1 MMADS
6 RDLGRPT
13 PAGDALTAFLDL
25 DDLLGRVAA
34 YASDAAGTETSC
46 VLLHDADAHELI
58 VAAIDGPPG
67 HPLRGRRFPD
77 DEGVAGTVLTSKQP
91 CVVKEVGGHLDRAL
105 SAVDRVA
112 NATVHFL
119 IAAPLIV
126 DDRAVGVVEAVN
138 RRADSAELDALA
150 TFVTCCNVI
159 AVAVENASLY
169 RRLSTETEVFRRT
182 RQDDTRPLI
191 AESAAMRH
199 VIAQADRAA
208 AGRTTIL
215 LVGDTGTGKEQLAR
229 RIHDVSPRAKKPFVA
244 LNCGALPDGLIES
257 ELFGHE
263 KGAFTGA
270 DRRHLGRFELA
281 EGGTLFLDEI
291 GELPAAAQV
300 KLLRVLQEHE
310 ITRLGGTDAVRV
322 NVRVIA
328 ATHRDLLA
336 EVRAGRF
343 REDLYF
349 RVHVVPII
357 LPPLRDRPEDVLPL
371 SLLFLDRYARELGR
385 PARTITPD
393 AMERLRAH
401 SWPGNVRELQNVIER
416 VMVLGDDGPIRTS
429 ELEGLL
435 PREGAVTNRATEVP
449 APDAPPA
456 GELSL
461 WHQEESLL
469 VNALAQAG
477 QNQTR
482 AAAALKIS
490 REQLRTRMKRYGL
503 LPGQT
508 RSSGA

>member
-1 MMADS
+1 
-6 RDLGRPT
+6 
-13 PAGDALTAFLDL
+13 
-25 DDLLGRVAA
+25 
-34 YASDAAGTETSC
+34 
-46 VLLHDADAHELI
+46 
-58 VAAIDGPPG
+58 
-67 HPLRGRRFPD
+67 
-77 DEGVAGTVLTSKQP
+77 
-91 CVVKEVGGHLDRAL
+91 
-105 SAVDRVA
+105 
-112 NATVHFL
+112 
-119 IAAPLIV
+119 
-126 DDRAVGVVEAVN
+126 
-138 RRADSAELDALA
+138 
-150 TFVTCCNVI
+150 
-159 AVAVENASLY
+159 
-169 RRLSTETEVFRRT
+169 
-182 RQDDTRPLI
+182 
-191 AESAAMRH
+191 MRH

-449 APDAPPA
+449 APDGAACRRSLAMAPGRITVGQRA
-456 GELSL
+456 GPGRT
-461 WHQEESLL
+461 ESDEGRGRLED
-469 VNALAQAG
+469 QP
-477 QNQTR
+477 R
-482 AAAALKIS
+482 AAAHPDETLRFASRSDAIIRCVTAALSGTARLGDTSVAIEATPLTSPRPSLPASSTDGCSTGTSPYRHVRAAPRGSS
-490 REQLRTRMKRYGL
+490 RPVERSRPAREPHIRAPS
-503 LPGQT
+503 PGCD
-508 RSSGA
+508 